1 MATKTDRIGARLSSA
16 ERALI
21 DRAAAVTGM
30 SSSAFLVSA
39 AVDRADEV
47 LAASMV
53 TATPV
58 EFFDRLLAA
67 LDQPD
72 QPDQPD
78 EAAEAA
84 RLTKAAARSFYER
97 HDFTP
102 LPGQPDRLVMKLS
115 TTARVLRVPWP

>member
-1 MATKTDRIGARLSSA
+1 MAIKTDRIEARLSPA

-21 DRAAAVTGM
+21 DRAAAMAGV

-39 AVDRADEV
+39 AVERADEV

-72 QPDQPD
+72 D
-78 EAAEAA
+78 AA
-84 RLTKAAARSFYER
+84 RLTNAAARTRRYPR
-97 HDFTP
+97 INP
-102 LPGQPDRLVMKLS
+102 Q
-115 TTARVLRVPWP
+115 

>member
-1 MATKTDRIGARLSSA
+1 MATKTDRIEARLSPA

-21 DRAAAVTGM
+21 DRAAAVAGM
-30 SSSAFLVSA
+30 SASAFLVSA

-58 EFFDRLLAA
+58 DFFDSLLAA

-72 QPDQPD
+72 
-78 EAAEAA
+78 EAA
-84 RLTKAAARSFYER
+84 RLTRAAARARR
-97 HDFTP
+97 HP
-102 LPGQPDRLVMKLS
+102 RIAPQ
-115 TTARVLRVPWP
+115 